1 MHFLKSHRST
11 LLTLFSVLAA
21 AFAAPYLV
29 PGDPDAQVFRNGVLP
44 ALLLLA
50 AAYPVHAAFEKHPA
64 RALKYGLFLGLVF
77 TFFLGVGSELM
88 FYDQLLPGM
97 GSLIRRFAVPCMA
110 TPLVGALFS
119 HLFALPR
126 RAPGASRRQL
136 PYLFYFLVF
145 ALSYGATLLAFFPGI
160 INYDFEGEIV
170 QYLTGEYLASH
181 PIFHTVLTGV
191 LYRLGT
197 LVFGSATGGAA
208 TYSVFQLLCLSAM
221 FAWCCCFLQKRVPLW
236 ATLLLTAAMAILPYN
251 GVLAIS
257 TIKDTLFTGL
267 CAMLCLTLWEI
278 AEAPEAFLSR
288 KRNLARL
295 FGICLTMSLLR
306 HNAVFATLPALLVV
320 ILLCRNGRKKAVAA
334 CAVTLLFCLAAPRC
348 LQYATH
354 AKALL
359 SSELMSVPC
368 QQLMR
373 TASRATDLTEE
384 EYDEISAWFSDAI
397 HRYRPSYADPAK
409 GGNFDLERYNEHP
422 EAYWSMYLKYAK
434 RYPRI
439 YVEAFLANCMGIWY
453 PDDTTHAHT
462 MDSEEWDFVYLKTGN
477 IVPEIVGEVNAHSYL
492 PAYRTW
498 IYNSMHHSRHE
509 NVPLYAQ
516 LFKPSTYVYLMLALT
531 LLLSLL
537 SGCMSD
543 DLQALADAV
552 GDTAAMMEQ
561 LSGEAATWGIIF
573 SLLFSACILV
583 RYSYPFMT
591 CAPMFLLLVLFS
603 DRRAA

>member
-50 AAYPVHAAFEKHPA
+50 TAYPVHAACEKHPA

-119 HLFALPR
+119 HLFTLPR

-278 AEAPEAFLSR
+278 AESPKAFLSR

-477 IVPEIVGEVNAHSYL
+477 IVPEIVGKVNAHSYL

-531 LLLSLL
+531 LLLRYRREKKF
-537 SGCMSD
+537 
-543 DLQALADAV
+543 ALC
-552 GDTAAMMEQ
+552 T
-561 LSGEAATWGIIF
+561 LPTWGIIF

>member
-1 MHFLKSHRST
+1 
-11 LLTLFSVLAA
+11 
-21 AFAAPYLV
+21 
-29 PGDPDAQVFRNGVLP
+29 
-44 ALLLLA
+44 
-50 AAYPVHAAFEKHPA
+50 
-64 RALKYGLFLGLVF
+64 
-77 TFFLGVGSELM
+77 
-88 FYDQLLPGM
+88 LLPGM

-170 QYLTGEYLASH
+170 QYLSGEYLASH

-278 AEAPEAFLSR
+278 AEAPEAFLSL

-531 LLLSLL
+531 LLLRYRREKKF
-537 SGCMSD
+537 
-543 DLQALADAV
+543 ALC
-552 GDTAAMMEQ
+552 T
-561 LSGEAATWGIIF
+561 LPTWGIIF
-573 SLLFSACILV
+573 SLLFSACILI

>member
-50 AAYPVHAAFEKHPA
+50 TAYPVHAAFEKHPA

-119 HLFALPR
+119 HLFTLPR

-197 LVFGSATGGAA
+197 LVFGRATGGAA

-278 AEAPEAFLSR
+278 AESPKAFLSR

-477 IVPEIVGEVNAHSYL
+477 IVPEIVGKVNAHSYL

-531 LLLSLL
+531 LLLRYRREKKF
-537 SGCMSD
+537 
-543 DLQALADAV
+543 ALC
-552 GDTAAMMEQ
+552 T
-561 LSGEAATWGIIF
+561 LPTWGIIF

>member
-77 TFFLGVGSELM
+77 TFFLGIGSELM

-197 LVFGSATGGAA
+197 LVFSSATGGAA

-278 AEAPEAFLSR
+278 AEALEAFLSR

-373 TASRATDLTEE
+373 TASRATDLTVE

-531 LLLSLL
+531 LLLRYRREKKF
-537 SGCMSD
+537 
-543 DLQALADAV
+543 ALC
-552 GDTAAMMEQ
+552 T
-561 LSGEAATWGIIF
+561 LPTWGIIF

>member
-1 MHFLKSHRST
+1 MPRLKNIR
-11 LLTLFSVLAA
+11 
-21 AFAAPYLV
+21 
-29 PGDPDAQVFRNGVLP
+29 
-44 ALLLLA
+44 
-50 AAYPVHAAFEKHPA
+50 A

-77 TFFLGVGSELM
+77 TFFLGIGSELM

-288 KRNLARL
+288 KKNLARL

-409 GGNFDLERYNEHP
+409 GWQLRSGTLQRASRSILVDVSEIRQTLSPHLCRGVSGQLHGHLVSRRHHACAHDGQRGMGFRLPKNRQHRSGNRRRSERAFVPARLPHMDLQFHASFP
-422 EAYWSMYLKYAK
+422 
-434 RYPRI
+434 PR
-439 YVEAFLANCMGIWY
+439 
-453 PDDTTHAHT
+453 
-462 MDSEEWDFVYLKTGN
+462 
-477 IVPEIVGEVNAHSYL
+477 
-492 PAYRTW
+492 
-498 IYNSMHHSRHE
+498 

-531 LLLSLL
+531 LLLRYRREKKF
-537 SGCMSD
+537 
-543 DLQALADAV
+543 ALC
-552 GDTAAMMEQ
+552 T
-561 LSGEAATWGIIF
+561 LPTWGIIF